1 MRILSFDQSSKL
13 SGWSVF
19 DDGEYVDSGV
29 IDKHKITN
37 SDKRIAEM
45 GLAIYKKIKEVNP
58 DTVIIEGVQQQ
69 SGVSTVI
76 LLARLQGMILGYC
89 AAHKIRTEILGP
101 SQWRSELSFRQG
113 AKIKREELKQQA
125 EDYVKQHFNSLECG
139 QDESE
144 AICIGVAASRL
155 FDDIWGE

>member
-45 GLAIYKKIKEVNP
+45 GLAIYQKVQEVKP
-58 DTVIIEGVQQQ
+58 DLCVIENIQNQ
-69 SGVSTVI
+69 SNTATVI

-101 SQWRSELSFRQG
+101 SQWRSELNYRQG
-113 AKIKREELKQQA
+113 PKVKREELKQQSI
-125 EDYVKQHFNSLECG
+125 DYVKEHLGFTDFTEDQ
-139 QDESE
+139 SE
-144 AICIGVAASRL
+144 ACCIGIAASRL